1 MLEEGNGFS
10 VCLSPP
16 QNTTFLLFLRFT
28 YNTVPVLCIWMC
40 IQVCVWPLWS
50 HRKHDFE
57 VYISVIPNGMMQN
70 LKKKNWDVRIAAC
83 QMLLN
88 RALCQGDFFRCWPVS
103 SYFERS
109 QDFGQQMQGD
119 LMLAV
124 SRRFSVLG
132 YWAAKFQCYL
142 YFFSTVNFQVLIII
156 LVWILTVV
164 ECFQLAVRSQGCEV
178 KSTSWAELIRSAL
191 SQLLEEIL
199 LKHLMSV

>member
-1 MLEEGNGFS
+1 MDVHTGMCVTS
-10 VCLSPP
+10 VESQKTWFWSVHLSNSKWNDAKP
-16 QNTTFLLFLRFT
+16 
-28 YNTVPVLCIWMC
+28 
-40 IQVCVWPLWS
+40 
-50 HRKHDFE
+50 E
-57 VYISVIPNGMMQN
+57 
-70 LKKKNWDVRIAAC
+70 KKNWDVRIAAC